1 MVWRVILPAVV
12 AVTFACGAAWAQPKH
27 DDPTQTLPDKIRDK
41 LAAEGYQDVKVTPGS
56 FIVSAKD
63 KDGHRVM
70 MLIGPT
76 SMTMMKVPD
85 NPSIAQ
91 TPDNKDEIIQQ

>member
-1 MVWRVILPAVV
+1 MIRHVFLPAL
-12 AVTFACGAAWAQPKH
+12 AAATLASAALAQSKEA
-27 DDPTQTLPDKIRDK
+27 DPNQALPDKIREK
-41 LAAEGYQDVKVTPGS
+41 LTAEGYQDVKVTPGS
-56 FIVSAKD
+56 FVVSAKD

-85 NPSIAQ
+85 SPSIAQ
-91 TPDNKDEIIQQ
+91 TPDNKDEVIQQ